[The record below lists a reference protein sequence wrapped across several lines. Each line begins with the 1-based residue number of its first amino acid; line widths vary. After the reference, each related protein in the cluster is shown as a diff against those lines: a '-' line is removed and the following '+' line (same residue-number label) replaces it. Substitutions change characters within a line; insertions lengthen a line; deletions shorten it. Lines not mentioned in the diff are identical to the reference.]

1 VPDLKK
7 AANRGPAVYLVLI
20 DTQENSCPPKEG
32 TCHPS
37 RFCAILS
44 YSVYVICLHVHY
56 FIATRIQFLIELHV
70 ALKETM
76 RFLKFGQT
84 STILKMFRTFQ
95 ILTGAQVFA
104 RRIFQR
110 ISATWEM

>member
-1 VPDLKK
+1 MPDLKK

-20 DTQENSCPPKEG
+20 DRQEKRCPPAEN
-32 TCHPS
+32 TCHPNT
-37 RFCAILS
+37 FCAILS

-56 FIATRIQFLIELHV
+56 FLAKRMQYLIALHV
-70 ALKETM
+70 ALKETL

-84 STILKMFRTFQ
+84 FTILKMFRTFK

-104 RRIFQR
+104 R
-110 ISATWEM
+110 